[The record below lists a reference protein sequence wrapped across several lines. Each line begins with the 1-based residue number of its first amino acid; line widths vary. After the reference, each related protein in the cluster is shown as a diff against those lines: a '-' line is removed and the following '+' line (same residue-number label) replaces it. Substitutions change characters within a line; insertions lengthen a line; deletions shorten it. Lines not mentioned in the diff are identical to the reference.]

1 MDYSRRVVIT
11 GMGILS
17 PLGNSISEF
26 WDGIS
31 NGRNGIRPIEQFD
44 TTDFA
49 VHIAGEVRDLNF
61 EDYIDRKELNRMDRF
76 TAYALVTADQAIT
89 SAGITSDNVDHDRV
103 GVIIGSGIGGI
114 HTFTEQH
121 SRLLKSPRRVS
132 PFFIPAMITDIAAGQ
147 VSIKYGFKGPN
158 YAVVSACATSS
169 HVIGDAHRLIKYGDA
184 DIIIAGGSDATI
196 NPMSVA
202 GFSNMKALTK
212 NPDPE
217 TASRPFDL
225 NRNGFVMGEGAA
237 LLVLEEYEHAKARG
251 ANIVAELSGYGAT
264 ADAYHLTTPDPS
276 GDGAIRSM
284 KLAVKDAGL
293 QLEDIDYIN
302 AHGTSTAYNDRTET
316 KAIRTLFGDHAYK
329 LSVSS
334 TKSMTGHLLGAA
346 GGIEAIATILALKNS
361 LVPPTIHFATVDPD
375 CDLDYTPNQARAK
388 DLKAAISNTFGFG
401 GHNATLLFKK
411 WTE

>member
-1 MDYSRRVVIT
+1 MDYGRRVVIT

-17 PLGNSISEF
+17 PLGNSITEF

-31 NGRNGIRPIEQFD
+31 KGKNGIRPIEQFD
-44 TTDFA
+44 TTDYA
-49 VHIAGEVRDLNF
+49 VHIAGEVRDLNL
-61 EDYIDRKELNRMDRF
+61 EDHIERKELNRMDQF
-76 TAYALVTADQAIT
+76 TAYALVTADQAIA
-89 SAGITSDNVDHDRV
+89 SAGITSDNVDQNRV

-184 DIIIAGGSDATI
+184 DVIIAGGSDATI

-202 GFSNMKALTK
+202 GFSNMKALTR

-251 ANIVAELSGYGAT
+251 AEIVAELSGYGAT
-264 ADAYHLTTPDPS
+264 ADAYHLTTPDPN

-284 KLAVKDAGL
+284 KRAVEDAGL
-293 QLEDIDYIN
+293 QLEDVDYIN

-361 LVPPTIHFATVDPD
+361 LVPPTIHFETVDPD

-388 DLKAAISNTFGFG
+388 DLKTAISNTFGFG

>member
-1 MDYSRRVVIT
+1 MDHSRRVVIT

-26 WDGIS
+26 WEGIS
-31 NGRNGIRPIEQFD
+31 SGKNGIRPIKQFD
-44 TTDFA
+44 TSDFA
-49 VHIAGEVRDLNF
+49 VHIAGEVRDLDF
-61 EDYIDRKELNRMDRF
+61 EDYIDRKELNRMDQF
-76 TAYALVTADQAIT
+76 TAYALVTADQAIA
-89 SAGITSDNVDHDRV
+89 SAGITSNNVDHNRV

-212 NPDPE
+212 NPDPD

-225 NRNGFVMGEGAA
+225 NRDGFVMGEGAG

-284 KLAVKDAGL
+284 KLAVEDAGL

-361 LVPPTIHFATVDPD
+361 LVPPTIHFETVDPD

>member
-237 LLVLEEYEHAKARG
+237 LLVLEDYEHAKARG

-361 LVPPTIHFATVDPD
+361 LVPPTIHFETVDPD

>member
-361 LVPPTIHFATVDPD
+361 LVPPTIHFETVDPD

>member
-1 MDYSRRVVIT
+1 
-11 GMGILS
+11 
-17 PLGNSISEF
+17 
-26 WDGIS
+26 
-31 NGRNGIRPIEQFD
+31 
-44 TTDFA
+44 
-49 VHIAGEVRDLNF
+49 
-61 EDYIDRKELNRMDRF
+61 
-76 TAYALVTADQAIT
+76 
-89 SAGITSDNVDHDRV
+89 
-103 GVIIGSGIGGI
+103 
-114 HTFTEQH
+114 
-121 SRLLKSPRRVS
+121 LKSPRRVS

-361 LVPPTIHFATVDPD
+361 LVPPTIHFETVDPD

>member
-1 MDYSRRVVIT
+1 
-11 GMGILS
+11 MGILS

-237 LLVLEEYEHAKARG
+237 LLVLEDYEHAKARG

-361 LVPPTIHFATVDPD
+361 LVPPTIHFETVDPD

>member
-212 NPDPE
+212 
-217 TASRPFDL
+217 
-225 NRNGFVMGEGAA
+225 
-237 LLVLEEYEHAKARG
+237 
-251 ANIVAELSGYGAT
+251 
-264 ADAYHLTTPDPS
+264 
-276 GDGAIRSM
+276 
-284 KLAVKDAGL
+284 
-293 QLEDIDYIN
+293 
-302 AHGTSTAYNDRTET
+302 
-316 KAIRTLFGDHAYK
+316 
-329 LSVSS
+329 
-334 TKSMTGHLLGAA
+334 KS
-346 GGIEAIATILALKNS
+346 
-361 LVPPTIHFATVDPD
+361 
-375 CDLDYTPNQARAK
+375 
-388 DLKAAISNTFGFG
+388 
-401 GHNATLLFKK
+401 
-411 WTE
+411 